1 MQENYT
7 VTKGARI
14 SIVDD
19 DESMREAVKALI
31 TSMGL
36 SAEDFSSAEAF
47 LNSGRSQA
55 FDCLILDIRMPGLS
69 GLELQRRLAADDSP
83 IPIVFMTAL
92 YVEEVRTK
100 AMEAGA
106 VDFLRKPFTEKELV
120 NAIGKSLALHKT
132 IGDGSEE
139 ARN

>member
-7 VTKGARI
+7 ITKGARI

-31 TSMGL
+31 ASMGL

-55 FDCLILDIRMPGLS
+55 FDCLILDVRMPGLS
-69 GLELQRRLAADDSP
+69 GLELQRRLAADDCP

-92 YVEEVRTK
+92 YVEDVRTK

-132 IGDGSEE
+132 IGEGSDEP
-139 ARN
+139 RN

>member
-1 MQENYT
+1 M
-7 VTKGARI
+7 VTEAVRI

-19 DESMREAVKALI
+19 DESMREAIKTLI
-31 TSMGL
+31 GSMGL
-36 SAEDFSSAEAF
+36 SVEEFSSAEDF
-47 LNSGRSQA
+47 LNSRRSQDS
-55 FDCLILDIRMPGLS
+55 DCLILDVRMPGLG
-69 GLELQRRLAADDSP
+69 GLELQRRLAADHCP

-106 VDFLRKPFTEKELV
+106 VDVLRKPFTEKELV

-132 IGDGSEE
+132 IGDVSEE

>member
-1 MQENYT
+1 M
-7 VTKGARI
+7 
-14 SIVDD
+14 DD
-19 DESMREAVKALI
+19 DESMREAVTALVA
-31 TSMGL
+31 SMGL

-47 LNSGRSQA
+47 LDSGRSQA
-55 FDCLILDIRMPGLS
+55 FDCLILDVRMPGLG
-69 GLELQRRLAADDSP
+69 GLELQRRLAADHCP

-92 YVEEVRTK
+92 YVEEVRRK

-132 IGDGSEE
+132 IGNGSGE